1 MKFPFDPET
10 VFRTEPVSTF
20 RAVTAT
26 FGIIA
31 PEVSAT
37 VPLIDP
43 VALCPSATETKAI
56 ATRKQ
61 EAKRFIG
68 PSFPGSTAARGGRGE
83 THVFEIRFR
92 PGSGGP

>member
-43 VALCPSATETKAI
+43 VALCV
-56 ATRKQ
+56 
-61 EAKRFIG
+61 G
-68 PSFPGSTAARGGRGE
+68 
-83 THVFEIRFR
+83 
-92 PGSGGP
+92 